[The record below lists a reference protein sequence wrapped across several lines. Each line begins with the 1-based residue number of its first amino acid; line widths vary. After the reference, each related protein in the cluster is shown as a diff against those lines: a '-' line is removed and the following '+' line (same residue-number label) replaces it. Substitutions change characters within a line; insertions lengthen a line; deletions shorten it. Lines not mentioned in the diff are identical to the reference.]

1 MQQDD
6 RQENEDQTVLP
17 IEMNERIY
25 VIRKDDITAVSVNNG
40 ITTINTT
47 HRTYQTNEPL
57 NYYERNYRITHLLKF
72 IVRLSLIKRISIA
85 LNIGSII
92 PIK

>member
-25 VIRKDDITAVSVNNG
+25 VIRKDDIQCSTLSICV
-40 ITTINTT
+40 
-47 HRTYQTNEPL
+47 
-57 NYYERNYRITHLLKF
+57 LLM
-72 IVRLSLIKRISIA
+72 IVAR
-85 LNIGSII
+85 
-92 PIK
+92 

>member
-1 MQQDD
+1 
-6 RQENEDQTVLP
+6 
-17 IEMNERIY
+17 MNERIY

-57 NYYERNYRITHLLKF
+57 NYYEKKLSNNTFIK

>member
-25 VIRKDDITAVSVNNG
+25 DPKDDITAVSVNNG
-40 ITTINTT
+40 ITTIN
-47 HRTYQTNEPL
+47 
-57 NYYERNYRITHLLKF
+57 
-72 IVRLSLIKRISIA
+72 VLIA
-85 LNIGSII
+85 H
-92 PIK
+92 IKP

>member
-25 VIRKDDITAVSVNNG
+25 VIRKMTSQQFQSTMG
-40 ITTINTT
+40 
-47 HRTYQTNEPL
+47 
-57 NYYERNYRITHLLKF
+57 
-72 IVRLSLIKRISIA
+72 
-85 LNIGSII
+85 
-92 PIK
+92 